1 MATHIPFTKVERRA
15 VGKSFLAF
23 RKKNRLNQKELSA
36 LMGMS
41 QSTVCTVETTLDP
54 IAFRTMKAFE
64 DVEEQFRRAKKLR
77 LKRVPRVEAKGPRFN
92 RGAI

>member
-1 MATHIPFTKVERRA
+1 MATHIPFTKAERRA
-15 VGKSFLAF
+15 VGRSFLAF
-23 RKKNRLNQKELSA
+23 RKKNRLNQKQLSA

-41 QSTVCTVETTLDP
+41 QSTVCTVETTVDP

-64 DVEEQFRRAKKLR
+64 DVEEQFRVAAKTRLQRAPKAR
-77 LKRVPRVEAKGPRFN
+77 APRFN